1 MLLASWR
8 RRRGGV
14 WKGRVCA
21 ELTWLWEA
29 SEDPPPPVRLLPTVG
44 TPFTLSVE

>member
-29 SEDPPPPVRLLPTVG
+29 SEDPPPRQALTHSRDPVY
-44 TPFTLSVE
+44 SVC